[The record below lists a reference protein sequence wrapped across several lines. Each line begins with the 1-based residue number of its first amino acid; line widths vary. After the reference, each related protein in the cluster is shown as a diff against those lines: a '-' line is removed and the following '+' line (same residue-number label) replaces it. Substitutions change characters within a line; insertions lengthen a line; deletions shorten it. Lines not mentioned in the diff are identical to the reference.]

1 MNLISKVKLR
11 KLPITITNIA
21 WAKINSIV
29 NNTNNNYGMIFT
41 ASSGGCN
48 GFNYKLNLL
57 DKEIYEINKKNNST
71 FLEYNNTKVFIDPIV
86 EMYLLNT
93 KIDYITEDYSKNIYE
108 NKFTFTPDKSIANSC
123 GCGTSFS
130 PLK

>member
-11 KLPITITNIA
+11 KLPITITNNA
-21 WAKINSIV
+21 WTKINSIV

-57 DKEIYEINKKNNST
+57 DKEIYEINKKNKST

-93 KIDYITEDYSKNIYE
+93 RIDYITEDYSKNIYE